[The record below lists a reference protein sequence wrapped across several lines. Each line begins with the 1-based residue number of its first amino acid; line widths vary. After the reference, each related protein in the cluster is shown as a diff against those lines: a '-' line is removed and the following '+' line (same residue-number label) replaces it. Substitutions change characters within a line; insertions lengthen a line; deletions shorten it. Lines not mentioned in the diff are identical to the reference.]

1 MDIHETP
8 AHTET
13 IEQNLGQYGLST
25 YFTSRFADVGFDRDK
40 GIIMCV
46 LKESY
51 VPIEKFKEIFATI
64 GKLASQRE
72 FDKFIFDKR
81 SLRAFHQPSMEWYF
95 IEWKKEVYSFGINKH
110 RKILPA
116 EAWFKKMV
124 QIAKSQILSDYPDNI
139 VHLLDIQ
146 YCNSV
151 EESISK

>member
-1 MDIHETP
+1 MDIHQTP
-8 AHTET
+8 TET
-13 IEQNLGQYGLST
+13 ETTEQTLGQYGLTT
-25 YFTSRFADVGFDRDK
+25 YFSSRFADVGYNK
-40 GIIMCV
+40 EIGIIMCV

-51 VPIEKFKEIFATI
+51 VPIEKFKETFAVI
-64 GKLASQRE
+64 GKLASQRA

-95 IEWKKEVYSFGINKH
+95 IEWKKEVYGYGIDKH
-110 RKILPA
+110 RKILPK

-146 YCNSV
+146 YCDSV
-151 EESISK
+151 EEAIKK